1 MTYESKSALKENKF
15 HDENISLILQ
25 PNSLYDNINFS
36 YKVLKGQNDIISD
49 IHCIHHEETPIHTA
63 YSIAIAID
71 SLEVSHRN
79 KAVICM
85 IKKESVVSCLPTKWV
100 DDTLR
105 AESRTFGQYGVVIDS
120 IAPSIKTKSFSYD
133 LSVANFMS
141 FIIEDTLSGINT
153 YKAFVDGD
161 WILLD
166 YDAKNKKLTHYF
178 DGKIKPG
185 QHELEIIVT
194 DMVKN
199 EKRLKLKFVR

>member
-1 MTYESKSALKENKF
+1 MSNKKTYWS
-15 HDENISLILQ
+15 ENISLIIQ

-63 YSIAIAID
+63 YSISIAID
-71 SLEVSHRN
+71 NLEVSHRN

-85 IKKESVVSCLPTKWV
+85 IQNESVVSCLPTKWV

-133 LSVANFMS
+133 LSLANFMS

-153 YKAFVDGD
+153 YKAFVDGN

-166 YDAKNKKLTHYF
+166 YDAKNKKLNHYF

-185 QHELEIIVT
+185 QHDLEIIVT

>member
-1 MTYESKSALKENKF
+1 MYDSK
-15 HDENISLILQ
+15 
-25 PNSLYDNINFS
+25 
-36 YKVLKGQNDIISD
+36 G
-49 IHCIHHEETPIHTA
+49 
-63 YSIAIAID
+63 
-71 SLEVSHRN
+71 
-79 KAVICM
+79 
-85 IKKESVVSCLPTKWV
+85 SVVSCLPTKWV

-133 LSVANFMS
+133 LSSANFMS
-141 FIIEDTLSGINT
+141 FIVEDTLSGINT